1 MKLDLD
7 AVDHAAATPLAAVHD
22 VFQKWLGPTYDFQ
35 ALDAV
40 LATAAAEALPG
51 DPPWLNVIAGP
62 GWAKT
67 ETVAALEGAGAR
79 IVSTIVSDAALLSA
93 SIPTD
98 KAKEKNPTPTGGLLK
113 LLSAQARK
121 ILVLKDLTSVLSM
134 DRTARAKVLAALR
147 EIYDGAWDRNV
158 GSDGGR
164 SIAWRGRIVLIGA
177 CTDDWDRHHE
187 VVAKMG
193 DRFVLV
199 RMQTHQAARAQ
210 SRTQV
215 RTNSGHEGEMRAALR
230 DAVAGL
236 FARLDR
242 ERDQG
247 LTESEWDTIGAVADL
262 VTRLRTAVER
272 DYSGNVLS
280 AYEAEAPT
288 RFQKQLA
295 MLFRGAVVLGIPRPE
310 ALTLVCRVGRDCL
323 PRDRVAVLEYV
334 RRRGGLV
341 TASEVADALGRVKMT
356 VRRLLEALAELGFLR
371 RTGDDVEGAWPPPV
385 VRYVLH
391 GDIDL
396 STLDS
401 FLVTE
406 K

>member
-7 AVDHAAATPLAAVHD
+7 AVDHDAATPLAAVHD
-22 VFQKWLGPTYDFQ
+22 VFQKWLGPAYDFQ

-98 KAKEKNPTPTGGLLK
+98 KAKKKNPTPTGGLLK

-164 SIAWRGRIVLIGA
+164 SIAWRG
-177 CTDDWDRHHE
+177 
-187 VVAKMG
+187 
-193 DRFVLV
+193 
-199 RMQTHQAARAQ
+199 
-210 SRTQV
+210 
-215 RTNSGHEGEMRAALR
+215 
-230 DAVAGL
+230 GL
-236 FARLDR
+236 C
-242 ERDQG
+242 
-247 LTESEWDTIGAVADL
+247 S
-262 VTRLRTAVER
+262 
-272 DYSGNVLS
+272 
-280 AYEAEAPT
+280 
-288 RFQKQLA
+288 
-295 MLFRGAVVLGIPRPE
+295 
-310 ALTLVCRVGRDCL
+310 
-323 PRDRVAVLEYV
+323 
-334 RRRGGLV
+334 
-341 TASEVADALGRVKMT
+341 LGRVPT
-356 VRRLLEALAELGFLR
+356 IGIAITRSSRRWAIGSSWCGCRPIRRLGRNPGRKCA
-371 RTGDDVEGAWPPPV
+371 RTAGTKGRCVAPSGTPWPASSP
-385 VRYVLH
+385 
-391 GDIDL
+391 D
-396 STLDS
+396 STADAIRGS
-401 FLVTE
+401 WSPSGTPSARWPTW
-406 K
+406 